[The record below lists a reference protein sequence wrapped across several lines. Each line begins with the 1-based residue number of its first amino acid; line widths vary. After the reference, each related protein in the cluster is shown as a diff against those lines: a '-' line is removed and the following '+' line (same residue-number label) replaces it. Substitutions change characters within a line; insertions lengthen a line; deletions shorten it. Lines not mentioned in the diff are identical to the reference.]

1 MLVVPVG
8 SLEQHGPHLP
18 LDTDTRIAAA
28 LARLLA
34 ESLGDEPLGVP
45 VMVAPPVAYG
55 ASGEH
60 QDFAGTVSIGTAA
73 LETLLIELVRSA
85 RRSFGAVLLVSTHG
99 GNAEAVGGAL
109 RRARAEGDLV
119 AAGPSSPGDPSRTG
133 SPRPSRP
140 GSFGTGR
147 RDAHAGR
154 TETSI
159 MLALDPG
166 AVGRELVPGR
176 REPIARLLPGL
187 RARGVRAL
195 SPNGVLG
202 DPRGA
207 SAEEGHRLLAEA
219 VLALRAVAVA
229 LGARIGGGPERR
241 RGVAPPNAR

>member
-1 MLVVPVG
+1 
-8 SLEQHGPHLP
+8 
-18 LDTDTRIAAA
+18 
-28 LARLLA
+28 
-34 ESLGDEPLGVP
+34 
-45 VMVAPPVAYG
+45 
-55 ASGEH
+55 
-60 QDFAGTVSIGTAA
+60 
-73 LETLLIELVRSA
+73 
-85 RRSFGAVLLVSTHG
+85 
-99 GNAEAVGGAL
+99 
-109 RRARAEGDLV
+109 
-119 AAGPSSPGDPSRTG
+119 
-133 SPRPSRP
+133 
-140 GSFGTGR
+140 
-147 RDAHAGR
+147 
-154 TETSI
+154 